1 MFLFS
6 IVSSSGQI
14 GTPKRIARR
23 LLAVAAIAPCLL
35 GQAADAATVSGR
47 SEAQAAFTVRGSNG
61 FTIDVASEAGVVKIA
76 ASERHS
82 PIPTFSSRGQFRPAA
97 DANGASSVYYVR
109 GSGSDPSEV
118 DAQLGTM
125 GRISVGF
132 RPSGE
137 TRVSLVRSGACS
149 RPIRVVRRLG
159 VFTGTIEFRGEGGYT
174 SVVTT
179 AARGSV
185 GTPPPSGCT
194 SATASRQG
202 FGAAEL
208 RAVNRRAGTRFRA
221 TTTARGVAFVATF
234 AERLGDG
241 LVVSRRAF
249 AGAPRGTFAFDSHLV
264 SARVRP
270 PAPFGGVGRFDAGG
284 QGLGQVWSGNL
295 RVTFPGVSVPMTGP
309 GFQSRL
315 RFGR

>member
-6 IVSSSGQI
+6 TVSSSDQI
-14 GTPKRIARR
+14 GTRKRIARR
-23 LLAVAAIAPCLL
+23 LLALVAIAPCLL

-47 SEAQAAFTVRGSNG
+47 PEAQAAFTVHGTNG
-61 FTIDVASEAGVVKIA
+61 FTIDVSSEAGVVKIA
-76 ASERHS
+76 ASERRS
-82 PIPTFSSRGQFRPAA
+82 PIATFSSRGQFRPAA

-137 TRVSLVRSGACS
+137 TRVSLVHAVACS
-149 RPIRVVRRLG
+149 RPIRIVRHLG
-159 VFTGTIEFRGEGGYT
+159 AFTGTIEFRGEAGYT

-185 GTPPPSGCT
+185 GTPPPSGCA
-194 SATASRQG
+194 SARASRPG

-208 RAVNRRAGTRFRA
+208 RAVDGRAGTSFRA
-221 TTTARGVAFVATF
+221 TTTARGVAFRATF

-249 AGAPRGTFAFDSHLV
+249 AGAPRGTFAFDPHLI

-270 PAPFGGVGRFDAGG
+270 PAPFGGVGHFDAGD
-284 QGLGQVWSGNL
+284 QGLGPVWSGNL

-309 GFQSRL
+309 GFRPSL
-315 RFGR
+315 RSGR

>member
-6 IVSSSGQI
+6 IVFSSGQI
-14 GTPKRIARR
+14 GTRKRIARC
-23 LLAVAAIAPCLL
+23 LLTLAAIAPCLL

-47 SEAQAAFTVRGSNG
+47 LAAQAAFTVRGTNG

-76 ASERHS
+76 ASERRP
-82 PIPTFSSRGQFRPAA
+82 PIATFSSRGQLRPAV
-97 DANGASSVYYVR
+97 DVNGAASVYYVR
-109 GSGSDPSEV
+109 GAGSDPSEV

-149 RPIRVVRRLG
+149 RPIRIVRRLG
-159 VFTGTIEFRGEGGYT
+159 AFTGTIEFRGEGGYT

-194 SATASRQG
+194 PARASRPG

-208 RAVNRRAGTRFRA
+208 RAVNSRAGTSFRA

-249 AGAPRGTFAFDSHLV
+249 AGAPLGTFAFDPRLI

-284 QGLGQVWSGNL
+284 QGRGRVWSGNL
-295 RVTFPGVSVPMTGP
+295 RVTFPGISVPMTGP
-309 GFQSRL
+309 GFRPSL
-315 RFGR
+315 RSGR